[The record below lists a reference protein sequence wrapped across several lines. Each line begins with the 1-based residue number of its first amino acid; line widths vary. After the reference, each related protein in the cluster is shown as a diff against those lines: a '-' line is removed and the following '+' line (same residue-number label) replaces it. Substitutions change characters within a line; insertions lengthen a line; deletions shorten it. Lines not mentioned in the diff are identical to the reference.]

1 MIRILG
7 TGLLAAAV
15 LTSPSAAAD
24 PSNLVPQC
32 NGQVAES
39 GECAPPN
46 PLEGFFGD
54 ALGANPNIP
63 LGLTPL
69 NQPVVAPLGP
79 APQNLPG
86 NLPLGPTPPNVSGR

>member
-1 MIRILG
+1 MIR
-7 TGLLAAAV
+7 LAAALAMASIV
-15 LTSPSAAAD
+15 CAPVAAAD
-24 PSNLVPQC
+24 PEDLLPVCS
-32 NGQVAES
+32 GQVAEP
-39 GECAPPN
+39 GECRPN

-86 NLPLGPTPPNVSGR
+86 NLPLGPTPPNISGR